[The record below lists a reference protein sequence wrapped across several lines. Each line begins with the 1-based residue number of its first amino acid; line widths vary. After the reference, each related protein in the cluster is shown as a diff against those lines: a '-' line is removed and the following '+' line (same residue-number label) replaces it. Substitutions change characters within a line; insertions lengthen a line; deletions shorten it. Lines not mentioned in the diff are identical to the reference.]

1 MINLS
6 NVEED
11 RKKNFEQRLRY
22 VEEYADWVK
31 NTPNEIWSKQ
41 QKEMIDSVLKSSDKI
56 KKEGIEI
63 KTEKI

>member
-11 RKKNFEQRLRY
+11 RKKNLEQRLRY

-41 QKEMIDSVLKSSDKI
+41 QKEMIDSVLKSADKV

-63 KTEKI
+63 KTE